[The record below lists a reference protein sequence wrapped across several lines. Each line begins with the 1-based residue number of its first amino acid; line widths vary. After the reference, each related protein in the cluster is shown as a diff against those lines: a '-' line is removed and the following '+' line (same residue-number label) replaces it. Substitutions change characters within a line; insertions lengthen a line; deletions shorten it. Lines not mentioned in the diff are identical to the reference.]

1 MTYIPKSQIKSHQF
15 TSGAE
20 WYYVKNNSSYIGD
33 YFILSNGKAYTGATP
48 NNSPNDEIT
57 KKIPLQ
63 SPQSKMDYMPSSPLA
78 VEYADNWDG
87 YTFEQQKQNIQDIE
101 IYGILT
107 DTDYNL
113 IRSRPQYIPST
124 PTLEN
129 FKEGLF
135 KRYFVTKINQ
145 FEYIE
150 INQETYDNIVTKN
163 SVWMWEDYI
172 PFSLNWYIKG
182 DIDRTFNNN
191 VGAIFLAEKEINRK
205 GLEDYLS
212 KNFLEYFE
220 YPEAN
225 NLTTNGGELITQTG
239 IDYAGPYHINKI
251 QGPMV
256 GSNHTLTSHHRL
268 LYKRFYISQ
277 VVDVLN
283 QEGVIETG
291 ESQNI
296 EYRASISPNRSSNG
310 GGY

>member
-1 MTYIPKSQIKSHQF
+1 MTYIPKSQIKPNQF
-15 TSGAE
+15 TPGGK

-212 KNFLEYFE
+212 KNFLEY
-220 YPEAN
+220 
-225 NLTTNGGELITQTG
+225 
-239 IDYAGPYHINKI
+239 AGPYHINKI